1 MTFHATR
8 LRSLLGVFLVLAC
21 LLRAPHFAAARATG
35 FLDRT
40 VTLAGEAYRYQVY
53 VPRGASPRDH
63 LPIMLALHGSGERG
77 SDGILQTEVGLA
89 NAVRRDPGRWRA
101 IIVFPQARPDS
112 SWQDR
117 SANMALAALARE
129 ERAFQTDPR
138 RVYLTGL
145 SLGGNGAWYL
155 AYHHPERF
163 AAIVP
168 VCGFVSAHDV
178 IPAIVP
184 HAADPYRAVA
194 ERIARIPVWI
204 IHGGDDP
211 VVSVDEARRMA
222 AALKAVGAQVYY
234 AELSGVGHASWVP
247 GYADPALATWL
258 FEQHRP

>member
-1 MTFHATR
+1 MTAPATR
-8 LRSLLGVFLVLAC
+8 LRSLLGILLALAC
-21 LLRAPHFAAARATG
+21 LPRVAIARETG

-40 VTLAGEAYRYQVY
+40 VTLADEAYRYQVY

-63 LPIMLALHGSGERG
+63 LPIILALHGSGERG

-101 IIVFPQARPDS
+101 IIVFPQVRPDS
-112 SWQDR
+112 SWQGR
-117 SANMALAALARE
+117 SADVALAALARE
-129 ERAFQTDPR
+129 ERAFHTDPR

-168 VCGFVSAHDV
+168 VCGFVTVRDV

-184 HAADPYRAVA
+184 DVANTYRAVA
-194 ERIARIPVWI
+194 ERIARVPVWI
-204 IHGGDDP
+204 VHGDVDP
-211 VVSVDEARRMA
+211 VVSVEEARQMT
-222 AALKAVGAQVYY
+222 AALKSVGAQVHY
-234 AELSGVGHASWVP
+234 AELSGVGHESWIP
-247 GYADPALATWL
+247 GYADPALPAWL
-258 FEQHRP
+258 FEQHRL